1 MTEEDAKQ
9 FTKTAKKNLIHIC
22 VKLGKELGDCTKRE
36 TKKMLA
42 VGIGCG
48 LEKYENRTR
57 VYQGPNALKKFIAYD
72 KNSHSPIGRIDVDET
87 DFKEFAKMCKKNG
100 VDFAIVKD
108 KVDENTVHFF
118 FSGKNA
124 EVMAHLFEQY
134 AKEKYQ
140 QDIKNEMMPDE
151 EQRDMEKAAEKDL
164 EEQVEPKESTPKERV
179 GKGSLHPEKAM
190 DDAEK
195 LDTTV
200 PMDKSEVATEKAKE
214 IKEAVDEMME
224 DIDLPERPEMER

>member
-9 FTKTAKKNLIHIC
+9 FTKKTGEKAIHIA
-22 VKLGKELGDCTKRE
+22 VKAGTKIMSYAN
-36 TKKMLA
+36 KKTEMALA
-42 VGIGCG
+42 AGIGYAM
-48 LEKYENRTR
+48 EKIENRTR

-72 KNSHSPIGRIDVDET
+72 KNSRSPIGRIDVDET

-151 EQRDMEKAAEKDL
+151 EQKDMEKAAEKDL
-164 EEQVEPKESTPKERV
+164 EEQVEPKEFKPKERV